1 MRTLLLATSM
11 VLVATGVVA
20 KPKGSKPAPNEAVA
34 VFAGHT
40 ETWETGNAQVYWSPN
55 GEILVLWTNRDKN
68 AAKYSVGRGK
78 WSINKRGQRCH
89 DWTANTL
96 VNGKAQEFSAKQ
108 RCLSFVVDPEGGL
121 WARET
126 KPTRGDWHRV
136 NVKKFVK
143 GDTAKR
149 QRDSE
154 AKRMGVS
161 Y

>member
-89 DWTANTL
+89 DWTAKTL
-96 VNGKAQEFSAKQ
+96 VNGKAQEFSAKK
-108 RCLSFVVDPEGGL
+108 RWLSFVVDPEGGL